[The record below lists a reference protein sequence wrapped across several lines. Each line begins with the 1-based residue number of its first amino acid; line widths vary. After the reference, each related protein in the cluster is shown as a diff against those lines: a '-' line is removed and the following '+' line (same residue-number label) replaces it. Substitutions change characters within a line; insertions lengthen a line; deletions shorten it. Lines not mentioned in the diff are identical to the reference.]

1 MEQLDKVLLWTKCSW
16 RQRPMADSGSPEWRK
31 RAAVAFGARGA
42 RGKGKEGKWIE
53 FGLLVLLGRRGRE

>member
-1 MEQLDKVLLWTKCSW
+1 
-16 RQRPMADSGSPEWRK
+16 MADSGSPEWRK

-53 FGLLVLLGRRGRE
+53 FGLLVLLRRRGRE